1 MKLFYDAVYDAVRI
15 IQNDDGLFIKSND
28 ATLARSTCNQ
38 ACGVSF
44 VPYTMAAD
52 CTAQG
57 MTSTADLRR
66 SSMKFSATVLPCY
79 PMDGAVG
86 DCALSENNQVLK
98 ATSTGR
104 LIHDVHDKS

>member
-1 MKLFYDAVYDAVRI
+1 MRI

-28 ATLARSTCNQ
+28 ATLARSTCHQ

-79 PMDGAVG
+79 ANGNGADGN
-86 DCALSENNQVLK
+86 CTLSEKNQVLK
-98 ATSTGR
+98 VENTGR
-104 LIHDVHDKS
+104 LIHHFHDKT